1 MEHTPSEAAQFLER
15 FKERWGSPGS
25 FAALYH
31 PEAVIRSPVFGRPVR
46 GCDICDAVAR
56 TRSLLPDIRLD
67 VRDWVARGDVLFLEW
82 TIAATF
88 GGEPIGWTGMSRFT
102 LRDGRA
108 IEELVC
114 FDTLPLWARIDPG
127 MWRPGLLEASQ
138 PGGSRESDHVATLT
152 RYYEGVWNRGEV
164 DLLDE
169 VVSREL
175 LGHDAAIGDFGFEQL
190 GETVRM
196 FRSSF
201 PDFQV
206 RAEDV
211 LARDDR
217 IALRFRSAGTFTQE
231 FMGRPPRGTRL
242 SITGL
247 VMYRFSGGKIA
258 EIWVEWDHHRFW
270 REIGAPA

>member
-1 MEHTPSEAAQFLER
+1 MEHTRSQAEKFLER
-15 FKERWGSPGS
+15 FQERWGSPEP

-31 PEAVIRSPVFGRPVR
+31 PEAVIRSPVFSQPAR
-46 GCDICDAVAR
+46 GSDVADAVAR

-67 VRDWVARGDVLFLEW
+67 VRDWVARGDVLFIEW
-82 TIAATF
+82 KIAATF
-88 GGEPIGWTGMSRFT
+88 GGEPIGWAGMSRFT

-114 FDTLPLWARIDPG
+114 FDTLPLWARVDPS
-127 MWRPGLLEASQ
+127 MSRPGLLEAGQSAVS
-138 PGGSRESDHVATLT
+138 PESHHVATLT
-152 RYYEGVWNRGEV
+152 RYYEQVWNRGDI

-169 VVSREL
+169 VVSRDL
-175 LGHDAAIGDFGFEQL
+175 VGHDVAIGDFGFEQL
-190 GETVRM
+190 GEIVRM

-206 RAEDV
+206 HPADV

-217 IALRFRSAGTFTQE
+217 IALRFRSEGTFTRE
-231 FMGRPPRGTRL
+231 FMGCPPTGARL

-247 VMYRFSGGKIA
+247 VMYRFGGGKIA

-270 REIGAPA
+270 REIGVPA